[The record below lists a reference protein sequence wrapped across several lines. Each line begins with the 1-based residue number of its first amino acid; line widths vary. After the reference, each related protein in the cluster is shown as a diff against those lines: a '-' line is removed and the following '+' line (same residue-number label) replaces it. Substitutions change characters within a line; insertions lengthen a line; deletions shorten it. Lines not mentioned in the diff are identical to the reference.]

1 MGGVDKGAAAPLEEP
16 PTGNGG
22 FVTDMAEGREDTT
35 EGEPKVLYVEI
46 KDGTTSVPDD
56 EEGWQGL
63 EEDKADS
70 DGVGSED
77 ATEPKAVDV
86 FSPTCPRREDSRAG
100 NESAKALEIAW
111 ERALWSSEGAV
122 WDEGEVVTVEVQLV
136 LEVVELL

>member
-1 MGGVDKGAAAPLEEP
+1 MGSVDKNAEAPLEEP

-22 FVTDMAEGREDTT
+22 VVEDVVGGGEETT

-56 EEGWQGL
+56 VEDWQGL
-63 EEDKADS
+63 VEGKGDNN
-70 DGVGSED
+70 GVELED
-77 ATEPKAVDV
+77 ATEPEAVDV
-86 FSPTCPRREDSRAG
+86 FSPTCPQREDSRVG

-111 ERALWSSEGAV
+111 ERVLLSSEEAV
-122 WDEGEVVTVEVQLV
+122 WNEGEAMVAVEVE